1 MRGGPQRIPRPPEW
15 REGRPAPWSSVE
27 AIDLSLGALEAVL
40 ADRAPELIGD
50 PGTEPRSAVLV
61 PLYENEGETW
71 LVLTRRSPLM
81 RSHTFE
87 ISFPGGKQDPEDPD
101 EWATAIREAHEE
113 VGLDPDLPRRIG
125 ALDRFITGG
134 SQSLVHPM
142 VAALPG
148 PPVLR
153 ANEDEV
159 DRILHVPLSELI
171 SPGVFREELWP
182 VGDNPGRPVN
192 FFELMGDTLWGAT
205 GTMVRQLLSLAAGID
220 DPLVR

>member
-15 REGRPAPWSSVE
+15 REGGPAPWPNIE
-27 AIDLSLGALEAVL
+27 AIDLSLVALEAAL
-40 ADRAPELIGD
+40 ADRAPELIGH
-50 PGTEPRSAVLV
+50 PGTERRSAVLE
-61 PLYENEGETW
+61 PLYEKEGETW

-81 RSHTFE
+81 WSHTFE

-113 VGLDPDLPRRIG
+113 VGLHPDLPRRIG

-171 SPGVFREELWP
+171 SPGVFR
-182 VGDNPGRPVN
+182 
-192 FFELMGDTLWGAT
+192 
-205 GTMVRQLLSLAAGID
+205 
-220 DPLVR
+220 